1 MSRIAAIVPAK
12 PLARAKTRL
21 GDTLNDAERADV
33 AARLL
38 ERVLA
43 ALHAARGIDSVWVV
57 GGDEQVRD
65 LAARHGAE
73 YIEEPGHD
81 LNESLSLALDRLPSE
96 VTHALLLPMDLPF
109 LTGEALDLLIDDAS
123 QDGTDVLIAPDR
135 WGHGTNALLV
145 VRPFR
150 LQPAF
155 GVESLA
161 RHLAA
166 AASEGLAVA
175 VFYSRDLAFDIDTPA
190 DLAEAGIVPP
200 LAPHPPTS
208 PPTSAEGEADPHPN
222 PLPWEEGTLLLPSPV
237 LGEGP
242 GVRDEGGER

>member
-21 GDTLNDAERADV
+21 GHTLSDTERADV
-33 AARLL
+33 AVQLL
-38 ERVLA
+38 VHVLD
-43 ALHAARGIDSVWVV
+43 ALHAAHGIDSVWVV
-57 GGDEQVRD
+57 GGDEQVRA
-65 LAARHGAE
+65 LAARHGAQ
-73 YIEEPGHD
+73 YIEEPGRD
-81 LNESLSLALDRLPSE
+81 LNESLALALERLPSE

-109 LTGEALDLLIDDAS
+109 LSGEALDLLIDDAS

-200 LAPHPPTS
+200 LVPLTPAPS
-208 PPTSAEGEADPHPN
+208 PKMGEGEPEDAA
-222 PLPWEEGTLLLPSPV
+222 GRGARRASP
-237 LGEGP
+237 
-242 GVRDEGGER
+242 

>member
-21 GDTLNDAERADV
+21 GDTLSDAERANV
-33 AARLL
+33 AAQLL

-43 ALHAARGIDSVWVV
+43 ALHAAHGIDSVWVV
-57 GGDEQVRD
+57 GGDERVRD
-65 LAARHGAE
+65 LAARHDAE
-73 YIEEPGHD
+73 YVEEPGHD
-81 LNESLSLALDRLPSE
+81 LNESLALALERLPSE
-96 VTHALLLPMDLPF
+96 VTHALLIPMDLPF
-109 LTGEALDLLIDDAS
+109 LSGEALDLLVDDAS

-161 RHLAA
+161 RHMAA
-166 AASEGLAVA
+166 AASQGLAVA
-175 VFYSRDLAFDIDTPA
+175 VFYSRDFAFDIDTPA
-190 DLAEAGIVPP
+190 DLAESGIVPP
-200 LAPHPPTS
+200 SVSVPLS
-208 PPTSAEGEADPHPN
+208 PWETDGVRVPEPGDGSMTLTQPLPEGEETDRRAPE
-222 PLPWEEGTLLLPSPV
+222 LSE
-237 LGEGP
+237 
-242 GVRDEGGER
+242 GER

>member
-21 GDTLNDAERADV
+21 GDTLSDAERADV

-38 ERVLA
+38 ERVLTALSA
-43 ALHAARGIDSVWVV
+43 AHGIDSVWVV
-57 GGDEQVRD
+57 GGDEAVRE
-65 LAARHGAE
+65 LAARHSAQ
-73 YIEEPGHD
+73 YVEEPGHD
-81 LNESLSLALDRLPSE
+81 LNESLALALERLPSE

-109 LTGEALDLLIDDAS
+109 LSSEALDLLIDDAS

-175 VFYSRDLAFDIDTPA
+175 VFYSRDLAFDIDTSA
-190 DLAEAGIVPP
+190 DLAEAGIVP
-200 LAPHPPTS
+200 
-208 PPTSAEGEADPHPN
+208 G
-222 PLPWEEGTLLLPSPV
+222 
-237 LGEGP
+237 GEG
-242 GVRDEGGER
+242 